1 MRLSD
6 LQLSQ
11 ILNFTSNMS
20 LIDPIKSFQYGL
32 FMRNRRRLTAAS
44 STKRFWLDSKFD
56 KWKTSPESS
65 LIIVQGHAQLRA
77 DIRDFCV
84 NVVEALRDANIPVL
98 WALKKADRDAT
109 YEPSVVDLIKDLV
122 SQALRVNTG
131 LQTEQSLAL
140 NCARFQ
146 RASTESE
153 WFELLGAVLAGIPQT
168 YIIIDTD
175 IVSSIYANTTKDFS
189 LPLAFLGLFQ
199 ALSFRGVKT
208 VLRVIL
214 VSYRPNMALQS
225 HQQGI
230 QDCTVHAGKAQQKR
244 GPESHVERFTG
255 RSRGRGRGSA
265 LRTWIRSSASA

>member
-44 STKRFWLDSKFD
+44 PTKAFWLNSKFD
-56 KWKTSPESS
+56 KWKTSPVSS
-65 LIIVQGHAQLRA
+65 LIIVQGHTQLRA
-77 DIRDFCV
+77 GIRDFCV
-84 NVVEALRDANIPVL
+84 NMVEALRDANIPVL
-98 WALKKADRDAT
+98 WALKMVDRDAT
-109 YEPSVVDLIKDLV
+109 HEPSVVDLTKDLV
-122 SQALRVNTG
+122 SQALRVNTS

-146 RASTESE
+146 RASTESD

-175 IVSSIYANTTKDFS
+175 IISSIYANTTTDFS
-189 LPLAFLGLFQ
+189 LPLAFLDLFQ
-199 ALSFRGVKT
+199 GLSSRGLKT
-208 VLRVIL
+208 LLRVIL
-214 VSYRPNMALQS
+214 VSYRPNMSLQS

-230 QDCTVHAGKAQQKR
+230 RDRIVHAGKAQQKR
-244 GPESHVERFTG
+244 GPESHVQRFAG

-265 LRTWIRSSASA
+265 LRTWIGSSASA